1 MLCNIND
8 TVRRLDLR
16 SIIHRLESIRYSQA
30 GTQVTL
36 MHSFRFRSLGLKT
49 IGVLLMT
56 ATLSTQAQSQKVVI
70 AHRGASGYLPEHTL
84 QAKAMAFAMGADY
97 IEQDVVMTKDDHLI
111 VLHDI
116 TLDRTT
122 DVAERFSDRVR
133 DDGRYYAID
142 FTLAEVRQLRASE
155 GFDIENGEKTQGY
168 ANRFPIGESSFSV
181 PTLSEEIEL
190 IQGMNKSTGKNV
202 GIYPEIKG
210 PEFHREAGKD
220 ISTAVV
226 KMLKSYGYT
235 SKQDKIFLQTF
246 SFEELKIIHD
256 EILPAQGVD
265 LNLVQLIGDDS
276 SYPWMFE
283 ADGMDKL
290 SAFADGVG
298 PEKGLVVSRDS
309 QKANIQV
316 SDFVTRAHAAGMQVH
331 PYTYRLDPGQV
342 PDYADNYEDLLE
354 IHYFRAN
361 IDGVFTDFPDRAVEF
376 LRNR

>member
-1 MLCNIND
+1 
-8 TVRRLDLR
+8 
-16 SIIHRLESIRYSQA
+16 
-30 GTQVTL
+30 
-36 MHSFRFRSLGLKT
+36 
-49 IGVLLMT
+49 
-56 ATLSTQAQSQKVVI
+56 
-70 AHRGASGYLPEHTL
+70 
-84 QAKAMAFAMGADY
+84 MAFAMGADY

-122 DVAERFSDRVR
+122 DVAERFPDRVR

-142 FTLAEVRQLRASE
+142 FTLDEVRQLRASE
-155 GFDIENGEKTQGY
+155 GFDIENGEKKQGY
-168 ANRFPIGESSFSV
+168 ANRFPMGESTFSV
-181 PTLSEEIEL
+181 PTLAEEIEL
-190 IQGMNKSTGKNV
+190 IQGMNKSMDKNV

-226 KMLKSYGYT
+226 RMLKSYGYT

-265 LNLVQLIGDDS
+265 LNLVQLIGGDS

-283 ADGMDKL
+283 EDGMNKL

-298 PEKGLVVSRDS
+298 PEKSLVVSRDS

-316 SDFVTRAHAAGMQVH
+316 SDFVARAHAAGMQVH

-342 PDYADNYEDLLE
+342 PGYANSYEDLLE
-354 IHYFRAN
+354 IHYFRAD
-361 IDGVFTDFPDRAVEF
+361 IDGVFTDFPDRAAEF

>member
-1 MLCNIND
+1 
-8 TVRRLDLR
+8 
-16 SIIHRLESIRYSQA
+16 
-30 GTQVTL
+30 
-36 MHSFRFRSLGLKT
+36 
-49 IGVLLMT
+49 
-56 ATLSTQAQSQKVVI
+56 
-70 AHRGASGYLPEHTL
+70 
-84 QAKAMAFAMGADY
+84 MAFAMGADY
-97 IEQDVVMTKDDHLI
+97 IEQDVVMTSDDQLI

-122 DVAERFSDRVR
+122 DVAERFPDRVR

-155 GFDIENGEKTQGY
+155 GFEIENGEKKQGF
-168 ANRFPIGESSFSV
+168 ANRFPMGESTFSV
-181 PTLSEEIEL
+181 PTLAEEIEL
-190 IQGMNKSTGKNV
+190 IQGMNKSTGKNI

-256 EILPAQGVD
+256 EIFPAEGVD
-265 LNLVQLIGDDS
+265 LNLVQLIGGES

-283 ADGMDKL
+283 DDGMQKL
-290 SAFADGVG
+290 SAYADGVG

-309 QKANIQV
+309 QKTNILV
-316 SDFVTRAHAAGMQVH
+316 SDFVAKAHAAGMEVH

-342 PDYADNYEDLLE
+342 PAYADSYEDLID
-354 IHYFRAN
+354 IHLFQADV
-361 IDGVFTDFPDRAVEF
+361 DGVFTDFPDRAVDF
-376 LRNR
+376 LRSK

>member
-1 MLCNIND
+1 
-8 TVRRLDLR
+8 
-16 SIIHRLESIRYSQA
+16 
-30 GTQVTL
+30 
-36 MHSFRFRSLGLKT
+36 MHSSRFRSIAAKA

-122 DVAERFSDRVR
+122 DVAERFPDRVR

-142 FTLAEVRQLRASE
+142 FTLDEVRQLRASE
-155 GFDIENGEKTQGY
+155 GFDIENGEKKQGY
-168 ANRFPIGESSFSV
+168 ANRFPMGESTFSV
-181 PTLSEEIEL
+181 PTLAEEIEL
-190 IQGMNKSTGKNV
+190 IQGMNKSMDKNV

-226 KMLKSYGYT
+226 RMLKSYGYT

-265 LNLVQLIGDDS
+265 LNLVQLIGGDS

-283 ADGMDKL
+283 EDGMDKL

-298 PEKGLVVSRDS
+298 PEKSLVVSRDS

-316 SDFVTRAHAAGMQVH
+316 SDFVARAHAAGMQVH

-342 PDYADNYEDLLE
+342 PDYANSYEDLLE
-354 IHYFRAN
+354 IHYFRAD